1 MAFSPVDENLLL
13 RGLDGGIIELWN
25 VADDKCVKTFMGH
38 KKSIRALAFSRDG
51 CRFLSSS
58 DDKTVRLWSICE
70 ENALR
75 VFEGHSEY
83 VYGCHFFQNEEYVI
97 SWDNSIKLWHIDSGK
112 CVETEETGEF
122 LICSSLSPNEQE
134 LSLGASRGHL
144 LLYSTPPSPCTSLDS
159 SLQLSFLFHDKATKE
174 EKAPHSRSKRK

>member
-1 MAFSPVDENLLL
+1 MKSWAGSDPIFRMTFSPVDENLLVL
-13 RGLDGGIIELWN
+13 GRRGGSIELWN

-38 KKSIRALAFSRDG
+38 TKSIRALAFSRDG
-51 CRFLSSS
+51 SRFLSGS
-58 DDKTVRLWSICE
+58 DDKTVRLWSIRE

-97 SWDNSIKLWHIDSGK
+97 SCSWDKSIKLWHIDSGK

-134 LSLGASRGHL
+134 LIVGTSWGHL

-159 SLQLSFLFHDKATKE
+159 SLQLSFLFHD
-174 EKAPHSRSKRK
+174 